1 MVWHPGSVGMPLFYH
16 SQKCFS
22 IGSGPMMKYAAL
34 LQKLNPDADSLVA
47 ALSKHVDD
55 EMLLSIANADYGWD
69 VERHLEALRLIRDEQ
84 VVFAPMKM
92 QPKEVLELTR
102 WIIPGDEAYKAYTG
116 SHNVLNQH
124 IMRAF
129 VCAVLLRAG
138 ADPLN
143 EPYFDG
149 ENSTIAALLDSL
161 PALEPSIQT
170 EALRFFAWVIPR
182 LTQYNEEKPFYGLA
196 LVLLILR
203 TQTPFTR
210 TELKLLINWI
220 FTEVK
225 IIAEY
230 PWNTVNDRKQ
240 WLTWLS
246 GFTQRFEL
254 WQKIGLEIATLADQ
268 YGNSEG
274 RQNLKALARHLEAI
288 KP

>member
-1 MVWHPGSVGMPLFYH
+1 
-16 SQKCFS
+16 
-22 IGSGPMMKYAAL
+22 MMKYDAL

-69 VERHLEALRLIRDEQ
+69 VERHLEALRPIRDEQ
-84 VVFAPMKM
+84 MIFAPMGWH
-92 QPKEVLELTR
+92 PKEILSLTR
-102 WIIPGDEAYKAYTG
+102 WINPGSEEDADIST
-116 SHNVLNQH
+116 SVLKQH
-124 IMRAF
+124 IIRAF
-129 VCAVLLRAG
+129 VCAALLRAG

-143 EPYFDG
+143 EPYFTG

-210 TELKLLINWI
+210 TELKSLINWI
-220 FTEVK
+220 FAEVK
-225 IIAEY
+225 MIAEY

-246 GFTQRFEL
+246 DFDQRFEL

-268 YGNSEG
+268 YGNSQG
-274 RQNLKALARHLEAI
+274 CQNLKALARHLEVI